1 MMGQGRDFN
10 ALLGAQ
16 FLGVFNDNLF
26 KQLVLL
32 LAVDTLFPGK
42 DMQGIAF
49 AVFALPFVLFS
60 GMAGDLS
67 ERHSKRGIILK
78 MKLAE
83 IGIMVLGIGALMTV
97 GLPDLESL
105 AWPALLMVLFVMG
118 TQSAFFGPAK
128 YGVIPEIVPPEGL
141 VPANGAIA
149 MTTFLGALFGIA
161 LAGPLL
167 DWFGPATAAP
177 KLWAPGV
184 VSVGLAVVGTLIAT
198 RMGALKA
205 LRPDLKV
212 SLNPFGRLFGTIKML
227 SGHKGLLH
235 LVMLNSFF
243 WFNSGAI
250 SQAINGMSRPEF
262 LDMQHKTDVSYLTGT
277 ISVGIIVG
285 SAIAPR
291 LAKRFKLSTLVVL
304 GAVMMVVAQ
313 MFMLAVG
320 TLLTRQTG
328 AYPYA
333 MGLLAVCGIGG
344 AIMIVPVQSY
354 LQDAPPEGMRG
365 QTFAVNNFM
374 NFLFMVLSG
383 AFYHVVVGGMG
394 PVFAQAVGGGLLLAW
409 LVFVRK
415 SVAQIAIGVEA

>member
-1 MMGQGRDFN
+1 MLGHGRDFN
-10 ALLGAQ
+10 ALLGSQ

-32 LAVDTLFPGK
+32 LAVDTLFPGQ

-67 ERHSKRGIILK
+67 ERFSKRSIIVRMK
-78 MKLAE
+78 MAE
-83 IGIMVLGIGALMTV
+83 IVIMVLGIGALMTV
-97 GLPDLESL
+97 TSASF
-105 AWPALLMVLFVMG
+105 AWPALLVVLFVMG

-128 YGVIPEIVPPEGL
+128 YGVIPEIVPPTSL

-149 MTTFLGALFGIA
+149 MTTFLGALVGIG

-167 DWFGPATAAP
+167 DWFGPATPSP

-184 VSVGLAVVGTLIAT
+184 VSVGLAVVGTIVAM
-198 RMGALKA
+198 RMRALKA

-212 SLNPFGRLFGTIKML
+212 GLNPFGRLLGTMKML
-227 SGHKGLLH
+227 SAEKGLMH

-250 SQAINGMSRPEF
+250 SQAINGMSLPEY
-262 LDMQHKTDVSYLTGT
+262 LDMQQKTDVSYLTAT
-277 ISVGIIVG
+277 ISVGIILG
-285 SAIAPR
+285 SALAPR
-291 LAKRFKLSTLVVL
+291 LARHMKLSRLVVL
-304 GAVMMVVAQ
+304 GAVLMVAAQ
-313 MFMLAVG
+313 MAMLAVG
-320 TLLTRQTG
+320 PVLTRANG
-328 AYPYA
+328 AYPFA
-333 MGLLAVCGIGG
+333 MGLLALCGIGG

-354 LQDAPPEGMRG
+354 LQNAPPVGKRG

-374 NFLFMVLSG
+374 NFLFMMLSG
-383 AFYHVVVGGMG
+383 AFYHVMVGGLG
-394 PVFAQAVGGGLLLAW
+394 PVAAQAVGGGLLLAW
-409 LVFVRK
+409 LVYARK
-415 SVAQIAIGVEA
+415 SVAAIVIDETTA